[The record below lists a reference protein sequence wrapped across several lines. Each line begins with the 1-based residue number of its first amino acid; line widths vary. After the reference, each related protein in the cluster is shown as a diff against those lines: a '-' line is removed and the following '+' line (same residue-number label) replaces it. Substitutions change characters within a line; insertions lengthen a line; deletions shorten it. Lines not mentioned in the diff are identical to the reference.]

1 MLEYAQFLSAKGKE
15 IRVEKESKMGL
26 PNNDGTDLF
35 QMPTNVVD
43 GGKSRQPVYRRP
55 VGLTITVEKLDRA
68 LDDIQARIEML
79 RLERAKLELVRGE
92 LARME
97 AKWKSA

>member
-1 MLEYAQFLSAKGKE
+1 MELSNHDIA
-15 IRVEKESKMGL
+15 GL
-26 PNNDGTDLF
+26 SRTPA
-35 QMPTNVVD
+35 NVVD
-43 GGKSRQPVYRRP
+43 GGESLQPVHRRP

-68 LDDIQARIEML
+68 LADIQARIESL
-79 RLERAKLELVRGE
+79 RREQTNLGLVRGE

>member
-1 MLEYAQFLSAKGKE
+1 MELS
-15 IRVEKESKMGL
+15 
-26 PNNDGTDLF
+26 NNDVAGLSQTSA
-35 QMPTNVVD
+35 NVVD
-43 GGKSRQPVYRRP
+43 GGERLQPIHRRP

-68 LDDIQARIEML
+68 LADIQARIEAL
-79 RLERAKLELVRGE
+79 GRERVNLGLVRGE